1 MKDHENHL
9 FDDDE
14 PLYERIRA
22 GMVFVT
28 RNGGH
33 VVRVTRINEEA
44 DEITLTYDSNGE
56 TEVRSAEEMWIFWDQ
71 EAFAVP
77 SEVLRDPETVV
88 TEYTLFHLG
97 RDLETHG
104 RSHEHHIAGSERVSD
119 IEFAVWAV
127 NEARR
132 GNWPPDDA
140 AGVYLGEEQEG
151 GR

>member
-1 MKDHENHL
+1 MMGRESHV
-9 FDDDE
+9 FDDDG
-14 PLYERIRA
+14 PLYEQVHA

-33 VVRVTRINEEA
+33 IVRVTRVNKEA

-56 TEVRSAEEMWIFWDQ
+56 TEVRSADEMWMFWDQ

-77 SEVLRDPETVV
+77 SGVLRDPEAVV
-88 TEYTLFHLG
+88 TEYAWFHLG
-97 RDLETHG
+97 RDLKTIG

-127 NEARR
+127 SEARR
-132 GNWPPDDA
+132 DNWPPDDA
-140 AGVYLGEEQEG
+140 AGVYLGEDQEG

>member
-1 MKDHENHL
+1 MGRESHV

-14 PLYERIRA
+14 PLYEQVHA

-33 VVRVTRINEEA
+33 IVRVTRVNKEARSA
-44 DEITLTYDSNGE
+44 DE
-56 TEVRSAEEMWIFWDQ
+56 MWMFWDQ

-77 SEVLRDPETVV
+77 SGVLRDPEAVV
-88 TEYTLFHLG
+88 TEYARFKLG
-97 RDLETHG
+97 RDLETIG

-119 IEFAVWAV
+119 IEFALWAV
-127 NEARR
+127 DESRN
-132 GNWPPDDA
+132 GNWPLDDA